1 MTRGGGQLALD
12 RLPGLG
18 HGGHHGGVGAVLT
31 VDGLVRPV
39 LGGGGAVQ
47 GVGRQQLKGGNLEED
62 RVEEKTRR
70 TEFPNDNYKFIF
82 HTLPWPQVGI
92 FDETFPN
99 KVLLT
104 LIFN

>member
-47 GVGRQQLKGGNLEED
+47 GVGRQQLEGRDLEED
-62 RVEEKTRR
+62 RVEEETRR
-70 TEFPNDNYKFIF
+70 TEFPNDKYRFIF
-82 HTLPWPQVGI
+82 YFILYLGLKLGSLMRH
-92 FDETFPN
+92 F
-99 KVLLT
+99 
-104 LIFN
+104 LIKSF